1 MIHSGKSTLGGALS
15 GLYNYEG
22 SIKLQGVELKD
33 VRKYVG
39 NGIISYAPSQTEI
52 FNDTLRYNIAFE
64 DNDVTNE
71 LKISML
77 DKDINSFASK
87 EDEVLSHSNSNL
99 SGGQLKR
106 LQIARGIYDKPKLI
120 IMDDPFNAI
129 DIDMSQ
135 KITDNIKKYC
145 NESILVLINNQ
156 KEILQKM
163 DKIIFLKHGS
173 YLYGTYDELL
183 KDKDFSELVGGNK

>member
-1 MIHSGKSTLGGALS
+1 
-15 GLYNYEG
+15 
-22 SIKLQGVELKD
+22 
-33 VRKYVG
+33 
-39 NGIISYAPSQTEI
+39 
-52 FNDTLRYNIAFE
+52 
-64 DNDVTNE
+64 
-71 LKISML
+71 
-77 DKDINSFASK
+77 
-87 EDEVLSHSNSNL
+87 
-99 SGGQLKR
+99 
-106 LQIARGIYDKPKLI
+106 
-120 IMDDPFNAI
+120 MDDPFNAI

-183 KDKDFSELVGGNK
+183 KDKDFSELVGGNKWWVLLSV